1 MQALWSALPVRCRL
15 TQVLVKSAL
24 PIDLVPKL
32 SPHVWTPFV
41 QRAISN
47 VTVRRSP
54 QNPQSSASTT
64 DANRS
69 TKDEPRSANCSL
81 GHLRRLHSIK
91 DSVMYTQF
99 SGSRRFYSI
108 YEDFDV
114 FSGARTGRVLIDG
127 YDDTGFILNGLKH
140 EGSLICLGKL
150 VFKWTPR
157 KPSEVT
163 PESLS
168 LFELLR
174 PPPELLILG
183 NGKRITPARPEVR
196 AYLKT
201 NGIKL
206 EAIDTKNAAST
217 FNFLNEEGRQ
227 VAVAMLPQ
235 NSTDST

>member
-1 MQALWSALPVRCRL
+1 M
-15 TQVLVKSAL
+15 QVLRRDLPARCVKSVL
-24 PIDLVPKL
+24 PIDFVPKP
-32 SPHVWTPFV
+32 SPQLWISFV
-41 QRAISN
+41 QRTISN
-47 VTVRRSP
+47 VTVRRNP
-54 QNPQSSASTT
+54 QNQASLT

-69 TKDEPRSANCSL
+69 TKDEPCSAYSSL
-81 GHLRRLHSIK
+81 DHLHRLQSVNN
-91 DSVMYTQF
+91 SVMPTQL
-99 SGSRRFYSI
+99 SGSRRFSSI

-114 FSGARTGRVLIDG
+114 FSGAKTGRVLIDG
-127 YDDTGFILNGLKH
+127 YDDTGFILNGVRH

-157 KPSEVT
+157 KPSEIT

-196 AYLKT
+196 AYLKK

-227 VAVAMLPQ
+227 VAVAMLSQ
-235 NSTDST
+235 NSTDNS